1 MVEIVKKYYLYCF
14 NESHMQ
20 ENHSVEGASES
31 HFNESLCANCQIN
44 VYEPGYAINLCSDC
58 RKSLIKY
65 PIPKWIKFFALGILA
80 VMVISLLRTQQYI
93 SAAVHLGK
101 AENAIDQKHFI
112 TAQRELS
119 LVLNKFPKDFN
130 ANAYMMV
137 ASAYNFD
144 FEAYQ
149 IAFDKIADI
158 KTEDENLLRKVN
170 AASEYI
176 AQSFPKDTL
185 MYKRTVA
192 VAKDKEKLLAMV
204 DSTDEI
210 VLKTHIA
217 NFLFET
223 KDYDRVDDIVN
234 KVLAV
239 DPNFYQALSLK
250 TAVKRNTAKY
260 DEALALCD
268 RLLAFNA
275 EDIYV
280 LSQKAR
286 IELKR
291 KHDRE
296 AAVFAS
302 KALSLDPDND
312 SAIEATAMVDY
323 FAGRKKESLAS
334 LAKIKAHETHSGDS
348 TISKRLSPIILGSEI
363 YR

>member
-1 MVEIVKKYYLYCF
+1 
-14 NESHMQ
+14 MQ
-20 ENHSVEGASES
+20 ENYPTQSAPES
-31 HFNESLCANCQIN
+31 SFNEGLCANCQLN
-44 VYEPGYAINLCSDC
+44 VYEPGHAINLCSDC

-80 VMVISLLRTQQYI
+80 VMVISLVRTQQYI
-93 SAAVHLGK
+93 SAAIHLGK
-101 AENAIDQKHFI
+101 AENAIDQKHFL
-112 TAQRELS
+112 TAQRELA

-149 IAFDKIADI
+149 VAFDKVADV
-158 KTEDENLLRKVN
+158 KTEDEALLSTVN

-185 MYKRTVA
+185 MYKRIVA
-192 VAKDKEKLLAMV
+192 AAKDKEKLLAMT

-210 VLKTHIA
+210 VLKVHIA
-217 NFLFET
+217 NFLYEA
-223 KDYDRVDDIVN
+223 KDYDHVERIVN

-239 DPNFYQALSLK
+239 DPNFYQALSLM

-260 DEALALCD
+260 DEALAFCD

-275 EDIYV
+275 EDIQV

-291 KHDRE
+291 KHDKE

-302 KALSLDPDND
+302 QALALDPDD
-312 SAIEATAMVDY
+312 TSAMEAKAMVDY
-323 FAGRKKESLAS
+323 FAGRKKESLAT
-334 LAKIKAHETHSGDS
+334 LAQIRVHETNSGDS
-348 TISKRLSPIILGSEI
+348 TISKRLSPIITGSEI